1 MRPIVWLS
9 WANFCRITGKLSE
22 AENALQELCRLQ
34 PHNLTYVC
42 ILGDFYLETGQKE
55 KGLAIY
61 HKAIKEIPG
70 ADTHVSFI
78 ARLIEVLLFDS
89 KKEEAEVWLSKLAS
103 LDLKGGQSYYLK
115 GHLSLEQ
122 GRFTDAVEAF
132 QQAIHLT
139 EPCDTLYFYL
149 GLAQWLN
156 GYTRQAKASWNEA
169 LRLNPAYVQA
179 LLHLAALYTLTGD
192 SLSAQDLLQQAISI
206 SPDAADAHI
215 LLALNLLGQKQ
226 WDSFTQGL
234 RLLAKL
240 NIDEKKLRILEII
253 KYLKKMIKRYPI
265 TLL

>member
-1 MRPIVWLS
+1 
-9 WANFCRITGKLSE
+9 
-22 AENALQELCRLQ
+22 
-34 PHNLTYVC
+34 
-42 ILGDFYLETGQKE
+42 
-55 KGLAIY
+55 
-61 HKAIKEIPG
+61 
-70 ADTHVSFI
+70 
-78 ARLIEVLLFDS
+78 
-89 KKEEAEVWLSKLAS
+89 
-103 LDLKGGQSYYLK
+103 
-115 GHLSLEQ
+115 
-122 GRFTDAVEAF
+122 
-132 QQAIHLT
+132 
-139 EPCDTLYFYL
+139 L